1 MMPAARRARIAADI
15 LLAGRAGPVGLSR
28 RRDARL
34 QALVRHARTSSPFYR
49 HLYRGLPPGPVALQD
64 LPPVS
69 KPQLMASFDDWVTDP
84 RITLQDVQHFL
95 ADPARVGQPYL
106 GCFACTTSGTTGHP
120 GILLHDGQATAVY
133 QAMTLRLDLA
143 WLGAAEWVELARKG
157 MRWAGVVGTGA
168 HYGGVGWMEW
178 ERRRSRVRRHC
189 YRAFSVQQPLRDL
202 TAALQEF
209 DPAILTGYPSAL
221 LQLAAEQQA
230 GRLRLR
236 PTVVQLAGESTSPEQ
251 RARIAAALG
260 GALHDTYACS
270 EFLGM
275 TLDCREGW
283 LHAMGDWVILEPV
296 DAEMRPVPPGRFSS
310 TVLLTN
316 LANRV
321 QPIIRYDLGDSV
333 LTRPDPCPCGSP
345 MPAIRV
351 AGRQDDI
358 LQLDAADGRV
368 VEVLP
373 LAIGSVLDQT
383 PGLRRSQLRQVGRA
397 SLVVRLEPDPG
408 ADAEQVWQDTRAR
421 LGQYLAE
428 LGLPG
433 VDILRAAEAPE
444 PERRSGKFR
453 QVIAGRW

>member
-1 MMPAARRARIAADI
+1 
-15 LLAGRAGPVGLSR
+15 
-28 RRDARL
+28 
-34 QALVRHARTSSPFYR
+34 
-49 HLYRGLPPGPVALQD
+49 
-64 LPPVS
+64 
-69 KPQLMASFDDWVTDP
+69 
-84 RITLQDVQHFL
+84 
-95 ADPARVGQPYL
+95 
-106 GCFACTTSGTTGHP
+106 
-120 GILLHDGQATAVY
+120 
-133 QAMTLRLDLA
+133 MTLRLDLA

-321 QPIIRYDLGDSV
+321 QPIIRYDLGDSIAFDPEPCACGRPFPALRVEGRSDDV
-333 LTRPDPCPCGSP
+333 LRLT
-345 MPAIRV
+345 
-351 AGRQDDI
+351 
-358 LQLDAADGRV
+358 DARGKRI
-368 VEVLP
+368 ELLP
-373 LAIGSVLDQT
+373 LALTTVVEEQAGIHQFQIIQKAPDALAIRLQAPRGTGPRV
-383 PGLRRSQLRQVGRA
+383 LRRKVECALRA
-397 SLVVRLEPDPG
+397 YL
-408 ADAEQVWQDTRAR
+408 DT
-421 LGQYLAE
+421 Q
-428 LGLPG
+428 GLPA
-433 VDILRAAEAPE
+433 VALRFEPGPLERSAA
-444 PERRSGKFR
+444 SGKLR
-453 QVIAGRW
+453 RVVAPG